1 MTATYEVFE
10 KSRSLSV
17 TSESRELR
25 RSFIVK
31 QVLPED
37 GSTPEYPVDF
47 TGIFTATGMEY
58 NQELEDEP
66 GLYLTTYNV
75 NSSDEGTFQ
84 WDVEAVY
91 KPDQVIN
98 DGGGE
103 TGGQFDQINSDIEV
117 LFLDTWRVGPFSN
130 EQPPGGDNYDGAI
143 KDSDDIGGDPVDVA
157 GEPVTRFV
165 TTQSTEITRRFSYF
179 PSFELT
185 VARFLAGTRNRDTF
199 MGVPPG
205 FMLFEGANLSREGSN
220 TYTMRYRFTYDP
232 IKHQR
237 QVPKRHANGDVVTE
251 EVGSGSSS
259 TTVAKTVIWRQPFPQ
274 EAMFAVLGV
283 APF

>member
-1 MTATYEVFE
+1 MSDKVSYDVFE

-31 QVLPED
+31 QVLPTD
-37 GSTPEYPVDF
+37 GTTPAYPVDF

-58 NQELEDEP
+58 NQELPDEP

-117 LFLDTWRVGPFSN
+117 LFLDTWRVGPFDN
-130 EQPPGGDNYDGAI
+130 EKVASASDGSI
-143 KDSDDIGGDPVDVA
+143 SDDDDIGGKSVDVA

-185 VARFLAGTRNRDTF
+185 VARFLAGTRNKDTF
-199 MGVPPG
+199 MGVPAG

-251 EVGSGSSS
+251 EVGSGISKS
-259 TTVAKTVIWRQPFPQ
+259 TVAKTVIWRQPFPQ
-274 EAMFAVLGV
+274 TSMFAVLGV

>member
-1 MTATYEVFE
+1 MTVSYEVFE
-10 KSRSLSV
+10 KSRSLGV

-31 QVLPED
+31 QVLPDD
-37 GSTPEYPVDF
+37 GETPDYPVDF
-47 TGIFTATGMEY
+47 TAIFNATGMAY
-58 NQELEDEP
+58 NQELDEEP

-117 LFLDTWRVGPFSN
+117 LFLDTWRVGPFEN
-130 EQPPGGDNYDGAI
+130 EHPAEADDGAI
-143 KDSDDIGGDPVDVA
+143 KDSDNIGGKPVDVA
-157 GEPVTRFV
+157 GEPVTRFI

-237 QVPKRHANGDVVTE
+237 QVPKRYPNGEVVKK
-251 EVGSGSSS
+251 EVGSGSDKS
-259 TTVAKTVIWRQPFPQ
+259 TVAKTVVWRQPFPQ
-274 EAMFAVLGV
+274 ETMFAVLGV

>member
-31 QVLPED
+31 QVLPD
-37 GSTPEYPVDF
+37 DDTTPEYPVDF
-47 TGIFTATGMEY
+47 TGIFNATGMEY
-58 NQELEDEP
+58 NQELPDEP

-117 LFLDTWRVGPFSN
+117 TFLDTWRVGPF
-130 EQPPGGDNYDGAI
+130 DNTKPATAEDGAI
-143 KDSDDIGGDPVDVA
+143 SDSDDIGGEPVDVA
-157 GEPVTRFV
+157 GEPVTRSV

-179 PSFELT
+179 PSFELV
-185 VARFLAGTRNRDTF
+185 VARVLAGKRNSDSF
-199 MGVPPG
+199 LGVPPE

-232 IKHQR
+232 VKHQR

-251 EVGSGSSS
+251 EVGVGISKS
-259 TTVAKTVIWRQPFPQ
+259 TVAKTVIWRQPFPDT
-274 EAMFAVLGV
+274 AAFAVMGV

>member
-1 MTATYEVFE
+1 MTVSYEVFE
-10 KSRSLSV
+10 KSRSLGV

-31 QVLPED
+31 QVLPTD
-37 GSTPEYPVDF
+37 GTTPVYPVDF
-47 TGIFTATGMEY
+47 TAIFNATGMAY
-58 NQELEDEP
+58 NQELPEEP

-117 LFLDTWRVGPFSN
+117 LFLDTWRVGPFEN
-130 EQPPGGDNYDGAI
+130 EQPAEADDGAI
-143 KDSDDIGGDPVDVA
+143 KDSDNIGGKPVDVA
-157 GEPVTRFV
+157 GEPVTRFI

-237 QVPKRHANGDVVTE
+237 QVPKRYPNGEVVKK
-251 EVGSGSSS
+251 EVGSGSDKS
-259 TTVAKTVIWRQPFPQ
+259 TVAKTVVWRQPFPQ
-274 EAMFAVLGV
+274 ETMFAVLGV

>member
-1 MTATYEVFE
+1 MSDKVEYETFE

-31 QVLPED
+31 QVLPTD
-37 GSTPEYPVDF
+37 GTTPDYPVDF
-47 TGIFTATGMEY
+47 TGIFNATGMSY
-58 NQELEDEP
+58 NQELPDEP

-75 NSSDEGTFQ
+75 NSSEEGTFQ

-91 KPDQVIN
+91 KPDQIIN
-98 DGGGE
+98 DNGGE
-103 TGGQFDQINSDIEV
+103 TGAQFDQINSDIEV
-117 LFLDTWRVGPFSN
+117 TLLDTWRTGPFDN
-130 EQPPGGDNYDGAI
+130 EQPAATNGAI
-143 KDSDDIGGDPVDVA
+143 VDADDIGGDPVDVA

-179 PSFELT
+179 PAFELT
-185 VARFLAGTRNRDTF
+185 VARFLAGTRNRGTYL
-199 MGVPPG
+199 GVPPG
-205 FMLFEGANLSREGSN
+205 FLLFEGANLSREGSN
-220 TYTMRYRFTYDP
+220 TYTMRYRFSYDP
-232 IKHQR
+232 VRHQR

-251 EVGSGSSS
+251 DVGIGIEKS
-259 TTVAKTVIWRQPFPQ
+259 TVAKTVIWRQPFPQ
-274 EAMFAVLGV
+274 ESSFDVLGV

>member
-1 MTATYEVFE
+1 MTVSYEVFE
-10 KSRSLSV
+10 KSRSLGV

-31 QVLPED
+31 QVLPDD
-37 GSTPEYPVDF
+37 GETPDYPVDF
-47 TGIFTATGMEY
+47 TAIFNATGMAY
-58 NQELEDEP
+58 NQELDEEP

-117 LFLDTWRVGPFSN
+117 LFLDTWRVGPFEN
-130 EQPPGGDNYDGAI
+130 EQPAEADDGAI
-143 KDSDDIGGDPVDVA
+143 KDSDNIGGKPVDVA
-157 GEPVTRFV
+157 GEPVTRFI

-237 QVPKRHANGDVVTE
+237 QVPKRYPNGEVVKK
-251 EVGSGSSS
+251 EVGSGSDKS
-259 TTVAKTVIWRQPFPQ
+259 TVAKTVVWRQPFPQ
-274 EAMFAVLGV
+274 ETMFAVLGV

>member
-1 MTATYEVFE
+1 MTVSYEVFE
-10 KSRSLSV
+10 KSRSLGV

-31 QVLPED
+31 QVLPDD
-37 GSTPEYPVDF
+37 GETPDYPVDF
-47 TGIFTATGMEY
+47 TAIFNATGMAY
-58 NQELEDEP
+58 NQELPEEP

-117 LFLDTWRVGPFSN
+117 LFLDTWRVGPFEN
-130 EQPPGGDNYDGAI
+130 EQPAEADDGAI
-143 KDSDDIGGDPVDVA
+143 KDSDNIGGKPVDVA
-157 GEPVTRFV
+157 GEPVTRFI

-237 QVPKRHANGDVVTE
+237 QVPKRYPNGEVVKK
-251 EVGSGSSS
+251 EVGSGSDKS
-259 TTVAKTVIWRQPFPQ
+259 TVAKTVVWRQPFPQ
-274 EAMFAVLGV
+274 ETMFAVLGV

>member
-1 MTATYEVFE
+1 MTTTYSVFE

-31 QVLPED
+31 QNLD
-37 GSTPEYPVDF
+37 GTEVEADYPIDF
-47 TGIFTATGMEY
+47 TSVFQATGMAY

-75 NSSDEGTFQ
+75 NTSDEGTYQ

-91 KPDQVIN
+91 KPDQVIGDN
-98 DGGGE
+98 GGE
-103 TGGQFDQINSDIEV
+103 TGSQFDQISSDIEV

-130 EQPPGGDNYDGAI
+130 EKPAEEDDGAI
-143 KDSDDIGGDPVDVA
+143 KDSDNIGGKPVDVA

-185 VARFLAGTRNRDTF
+185 VARFLAGKRNKDSF

-205 FMLFEGANLSREGSN
+205 FMLFEGANLSREGSS
-220 TYTMRYRFTYDP
+220 TYTMKYRFTYDP

-237 QVPKRHANGDVVTE
+237 QVPKRFPNGDVVPK
-251 EVGSGSSS
+251 EVGTGADKS
-259 TTVAKTVIWRQPFPQ
+259 TVAKTVIWRQPFPD
-274 EAMFAVLGV
+274 EVAFAVLGV